1 MFAVNLGR
9 PELRGCERAAED
21 LAKSYTFKVRTFPYI
36 KRTGALRLTG
46 HLVSLA
52 RSKDLPGEAA
62 ARRPI
67 SLPESMAAIR
77 IRRA

>member
-52 RSKDLPGEAA
+52 RSKDLPGEAGSAPSHFA
-62 ARRPI
+62 AREQGRD
-67 SLPESMAAIR
+67 
-77 IRRA
+77 